1 MRGGYKIINF
11 KGEALTSGAEA
22 NITGSYEA
30 ASNPYGKA
38 TLVCGLV
45 VSDVEYPEFYA
56 PFISNAG
63 TMESTVVINGT
74 TITISVAAG
83 DDVTVT
89 VA

>member
-11 KGEALTSGAEA
+11 KGEALTSGEEA
-22 NITGSYEA
+22 NITGAYEA

-56 PFISNAG
+56 PFISNTG
-63 TMESTVVINGT
+63 TMESTVVINET

>member
-11 KGEALTSGAEA
+11 KGEPLTSGSEA
-22 NITGSYEA
+22 NIAGAYEA

-45 VSDVEYPEFYA
+45 VGDVEYPEFYA
-56 PFISNAG
+56 PFVSNAG
-63 TMESTVVINGT
+63 TMESKVVINEA
-74 TITISVAAG
+74 TITMSVAVG